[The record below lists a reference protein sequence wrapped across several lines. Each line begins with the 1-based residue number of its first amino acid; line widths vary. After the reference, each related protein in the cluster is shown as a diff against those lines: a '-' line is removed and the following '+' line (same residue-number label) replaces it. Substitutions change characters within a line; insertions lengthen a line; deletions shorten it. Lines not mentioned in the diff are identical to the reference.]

1 MVCPV
6 LRSRPRSGIV
16 LFLFLPL
23 ASLVFGQ
30 GPPATTVPA
39 GQTTIRTEAHIVV
52 LDVMVTDKQGVPVH
66 GLTAADF
73 AIRENGSPQTIKSID
88 EHTGIIGA
96 SQIQAA
102 PDVHTNRPAPGADV
116 WNVVLY
122 DQFNTPQ
129 ADQQRARAE
138 LVRFANALA
147 PKANVALIS
156 FGGGLRVV
164 SPFSVGQPGM
174 VKALAA
180 GALQFH
186 NGPLMQPYNADEQ
199 FELEHLMGKLPPAAQ
214 TAMRNNHRET
224 EMGQLEVRVKD
235 TLDAFSAISQWLAH
249 YPGKKNVFWLSAG
262 FPLTAEPQQF
272 RNQDGVSANAIYRE
286 DYFPLQQKV
295 NQQLA
300 TARIA
305 LFPLDVRGN
314 MGGQREGIDSADISG
329 AQYVKPGGGQLLNDD
344 LGQADDRVGQGY
356 LEMRDLAQATGG
368 IARYNRND
376 LADVLAEQFR
386 QGQSFYSMS
395 YTPTDDHYDG
405 KYRKI
410 ELTSANKNYHLSY
423 RRGYYALKDTG
434 AQPNAIDA
442 FTLALKRDAP
452 PATGLIFSSRFIR
465 HSGDAHSANEKASL
479 MYTIDTSGLVF
490 TPAADGVESAGVD
503 CAVVEYDAS
512 GRLLGTSQIHVDGHV
527 RPGQLERVKAAGFAA
542 TQDFAL
548 APGAA
553 ALAVG
558 VRDHTTGN
566 FGAVHFN
573 IAQ

>member
-1 MVCPV
+1 MIRSV
-6 LRSRPRSGIV
+6 LRFGLVS
-16 LFLFLPL
+16 
-23 ASLVFGQ
+23 SLLLLMGSSVFAQ
-30 GPPATTVPA
+30 GPKTTTTPA

-73 AIRENGSPQTIKSID
+73 VIRENGGPQTIKSMD

-96 SQIQAA
+96 SQLQA
-102 PDVHTNRPAPGADV
+102 PNVHTNRPAPGADV

-147 PKANVALIS
+147 PKGNVALVS

-164 SPFSVGQPGM
+164 SPFSAGQPGM
-174 VKALAA
+174 VKTLAA

-186 NGPLMQPYNADEQ
+186 HGPLLQPYNADEQ
-199 FELEHLMGKLPPAAQ
+199 FDLEQYLSKLPAAAA
-214 TAMRNNHRET
+214 TAVRNNHRET
-224 EMGQLEVRVKD
+224 EMGALEVRVKD
-235 TLDAFSAISQWLAH
+235 TLGAFSAIAQWLQH

-262 FPLTAEPQQF
+262 FPITAEPQQF
-272 RNQDGVSANAIYRE
+272 RGQDGVSGSAVFRE
-286 DYFPLQQKV
+286 DYFGLQQRV

-305 LFPLDVRGN
+305 IFPLDVRGN
-314 MGGQREGIDSADISG
+314 MGAGNEGIDTADVKG
-329 AQYVKPGGGQLLNDD
+329 AQYAEPGGGQLLNDD
-344 LGQADDRVGQGY
+344 QGQAHDRIGQGY
-356 LEMRDLAQATGG
+356 VEMNDVAKATGG

-395 YTPTDDHYDG
+395 YTPSDDHYDG

-410 ELTSANKNYHLSY
+410 ELTSANKSYRLSY

-434 AQPNAIDA
+434 VQPNAIDA
-442 FTLALKRDAP
+442 FTLALKLDAP

-465 HSGDAHSANEKASL
+465 HSGDGHAADEKASL
-479 MYTIDTSGLVF
+479 VYTIDVSGLVF
-490 TPAADGVESAGVD
+490 TPAAGGVESAGVD

-527 RPGQLERVKAAGFAA
+527 RPGQLERVKAAGLTA

-573 IAQ
+573 LAQ